1 MLREILV
8 RFVVGGLVVS
18 MFSTLSDI
26 LKPKSVAGLLGAAP
40 YR

>member
-1 MLREILV
+1 MLREILAC
-8 RFVVGGLVVS
+8 FVVVGLVVS

-26 LKPKSVAGLLGAAP
+26 LKPKSVVGLLGSAP